1 MAEIVYHLYESAH
14 NFNDGVNT
22 AINLIPQQWN
32 RFTVTDGL
40 AFTENTLS
48 ALHYRDVYLANVI
61 ESVSSELTNKY
72 SAGLGIYI
80 NTATNTISR
89 NIAEDSYK
97 FSKEFSIVEDT
108 ENYNVSLNVSHD
120 ADNRLGF
127 DTSGFLTYSYD
138 GTQVTGWIDYNNEE
152 PQDNPQTYTVP
163 TNTGTLVLNGGASSI
178 SGGISAEISEF
189 PNNTTMV
196 YVDYSKL
203 TSGITAD
210 FGGPERNYAKFKK
223 LNVNG
228 IIKTTDI
235 VTSAIIEI
243 PTTDSFNVF
252 NPTDKT
258 KYEIMQTDISG
269 GSNYVTDTVDMVPD
283 NVFFVW

>member
-22 AINLIPQQWN
+22 AVNLIPQQWN

-89 NIAEDSYK
+89 KIAKDDYK
-97 FSKEFSIVEDT
+97 FSKEIGILEDPDK
-108 ENYNVSLNVSHD
+108 YNVSLNISQ
-120 ADNRLGF
+120 
-127 DTSGFLTYSYD
+127 DTTNKLDFNSEGKLRYNNE
-138 GTQVTGWIDYNNEE
+138 GITQLTGWIEYNEE
-152 PQDNPQTYTVP
+152 PQVNPQTYISPPPGSEDVT
-163 TNTGTLVLNGGASSI
+163 LNGTTEV
-178 SGGISAEISEF
+178 EIL

-196 YVDYSKL
+196 YVESSKL
-203 TSGITAD
+203 TSGLTAD
-210 FGGPERNYAKFKK
+210 FGGPERNYTEFKK
-223 LNVNG
+223 LNING
-228 IIKTTDI
+228 TIKTTDI
-235 VTSAIIEI
+235 VTSAITEI
-243 PTTDSFNVF
+243 PTTESFNVF

-258 KYEIMQTDISG
+258 KYEIMSTEISG

>member
-22 AINLIPQQWN
+22 AVNLIPQQWN

-97 FSKEFSIVEDT
+97 FSKEFGIVEDT
-108 ENYNVSLNVSHD
+108 ENYNVSLNISHE
-120 ADNRLGF
+120 NNHLGF
-127 DTSGFLTYSYD
+127 SAGKLAYISEQDHL
-138 GTQVTGWIDYNNEE
+138 TGWIDYNNEE
-152 PQDNPQTYTVP
+152 PKDKPQTYPVP
-163 TNTGTLVLNGGASSI
+163 TNTGTLELNGGASSI

-189 PNNTTMV
+189 PNDATMV

-235 VTSAIIEI
+235 VTSAITEI

-258 KYEIMQTDISG
+258 KYEIMSTEISG

>member
-22 AINLIPQQWN
+22 AVNLIPQQWN

-48 ALHYRDVYLANVI
+48 ALHYRDVYLANAI
-61 ESVSSELTNKY
+61 ESVSSELMNKY

-89 NIAEDSYK
+89 YIAEDSYK
-97 FSKEFSIVEDT
+97 FSKEFGIVEDT
-108 ENYNVSLNVSHD
+108 ENYNVSLNISHV
-120 ADNRLGF
+120 NNHLGL
-127 DTSGFLTYSYD
+127 SAGKLAYISE
-138 GTQVTGWIDYNNEE
+138 QEPLTGWIDYNNEE
-152 PQDNPQTYTVP
+152 PQDNPQTYPVP
-163 TNTGTLVLNGGASSI
+163 TNTGTLDLIGGASSI

-189 PNNTTMV
+189 PNDATIV
-196 YVDYSKL
+196 YVDYSNL
-203 TSGITAD
+203 TSGLTAD
-210 FGGPERNYAKFKK
+210 FGGPNRDYAEFKK
-223 LNVNG
+223 INING

-235 VTSAIIEI
+235 VTSAITEI
-243 PTTDSFNVF
+243 PTTSSFNVF

>member
-14 NFNDGVNT
+14 DFKDGVNT
-22 AINLIPQQWN
+22 AVNLIPQQWN

-48 ALHYRDVYLANVI
+48 ALHYRDVYLANAI

-89 NIAEDSYK
+89 KISKDDYK
-97 FSKEFSIVEDT
+97 YSKEFGIVDDT
-108 ENYNVSLNVSHD
+108 ENYNVSLNISQDETNKLSFV
-120 ADNRLGF
+120 
-127 DTSGFLTYSYD
+127 D
-138 GTQVTGWIDYNNEE
+138 GYLAYNNEGIIQLTGWIDYNED
-152 PQDNPQTYTVP
+152 PQVSPTTSTVP
-163 TNTGTLVLNGGASSI
+163 PPGSEVVTINGST
-178 SGGISAEISEF
+178 EVEEL

-196 YVDYSKL
+196 YVESSKL
-203 TSGITAD
+203 TSGLTAD
-210 FGGPERNYAKFKK
+210 FGGPERNYAEFKK
-223 LNVNG
+223 LNING
-228 IIKTTDI
+228 TIKTTDI
-235 VTSAIIEI
+235 VTSAITEI